1 MSELIITVATLVC
14 GIALGWFLRSK
25 STPKQENNTAE
36 MGSLR
41 DRLIE
46 SEKRESVANTKL
58 DNLSE
63 KYNEEK
69 SRLEEL
75 KLEMQNSFKA
85 LAGDIAKGNSEE
97 FLKMAGEKFDSLAKT
112 SEKTLDEKKKLIDQ
126 NLEGMSSKLEAITK
140 QSTEIKTSLE
150 ESKSE
155 TEKLR
160 STTGKLREILSS
172 SQKRGQWG
180 ERMVEDILRFIGLQ
194 ERINY
199 KKQSV
204 VESGQRPD
212 YTFLLPKDKVLNMD
226 VKFPLD
232 HYEKFVVSENKNEIE
247 VEKKAFLS
255 DVKSH
260 VKEIASRE
268 YIDTASGTLDYVMM
282 FIPNESIY
290 AFINEEDPDLINFAL
305 QERVLLCSPLTL
317 YAVLSLIHQAT
328 KNFAMEEKATEILKL
343 LQGFSVQWDKYVN
356 QMDKLGR
363 SIDATKSNYE
373 ELTSTRTRALQKP
386 ISKIE
391 ELSQLQ
397 SRLES
402 E

>member
-1 MSELIITVATLVC
+1 
-14 GIALGWFLRSK
+14 
-25 STPKQENNTAE
+25 
-36 MGSLR
+36 
-41 DRLIE
+41 
-46 SEKRESVANTKL
+46 
-58 DNLSE
+58 
-63 KYNEEK
+63 
-69 SRLEEL
+69 
-75 KLEMQNSFKA
+75 
-85 LAGDIAKGNSEE
+85 
-97 FLKMAGEKFDSLAKT
+97 
-112 SEKTLDEKKKLIDQ
+112 
-126 NLEGMSSKLEAITK
+126 
-140 QSTEIKTSLE
+140 
-150 ESKSE
+150 
-155 TEKLR
+155 
-160 STTGKLREILSS
+160 
-172 SQKRGQWG
+172 
-180 ERMVEDILRFIGLQ
+180 
-194 ERINY
+194 
-199 KKQSV
+199 
-204 VESGQRPD
+204 
-212 YTFLLPKDKVLNMD
+212 MD